1 MMIRNADIVLVTNGT
16 HLQHARR
23 RRPRPGT
30 QIVLVRNGPRRSTL
44 AAPPPAIRPG
54 RLTDPKLVYVGALEP
69 QDGVSQLP
77 QLLERLVVDHGLTGA
92 RMSVAGWGSELD
104 AIRSDFA
111 SRGLLDR
118 VRLFGRTPHLD
129 VLRLIA
135 DADIC
140 LDPAPGTPFN
150 HGTTMVKISEY
161 LAFGR
166 PTVSYALNET
176 AKTAAGAVSL
186 VPCNDAD
193 AFVRRVAEL
202 ARSEKARAELHR
214 RAAARAPALV
224 WERQAARM
232 IGAYDSVAR
241 QDGLKPATSRV
252 DRYYARGPATAA
264 MFADGARFPARS

>member
-1 MMIRNADIVLVTNGT
+1 L
-16 HLQHARR
+16 
-23 RRPRPGT
+23 
-30 QIVLVRNGPRRSTL
+30 
-44 AAPPPAIRPG
+44 
-54 RLTDPKLVYVGALEP
+54 
-69 QDGVSQLP
+69 
-77 QLLERLVVDHGLTGA
+77 
-92 RMSVAGWGSELD
+92 
-104 AIRSDFA
+104 A

-118 VRLFGRTPHLD
+118 VRLFGRTPHVD

-140 LDPAPGTPFN
+140 LDPAPGSPFN

-193 AFVRRVAEL
+193 AFIRRVAEL
-202 ARSEKARAELHR
+202 ARSEQARVDLHR
-214 RAAARAPALV
+214 RATTRAPALV

-232 IGAYDSVAR
+232 VGAYDSVAR
-241 QDGLKPATSRV
+241 QDGLKPATAGA
-252 DRYYARGPATAA
+252 ARSYPGYPASGA
-264 MFADGARFPARS
+264 MLADGARFPARS